1 MNLLVALLGVALC
14 EATIH
19 FDERFDDSWADRWVH
34 TSHTGKEY
42 GTFSYS
48 AGTFYGDAQ
57 LDKGI
62 KTSTDARFYAIS
74 SKIAKPFSNEGKDLV
89 LQFSV
94 KHEQKIDC
102 GGGYIKL
109 LPASADLKNFN
120 GDSQYYVMFGPDICG
135 PGTKKVHTIF
145 NYKGDNNLIKK
156 DVTCETDQLNHLYT
170 LIVHPDQTYEIKID
184 DKSKQ
189 TGKFE
194 DDWDFLK
201 PKLIKDPAVSKP
213 SDWVDD
219 KMMDDPNDH
228 KPAGYDDIPAM
239 IRDPDATKPE
249 DWDDDLDGEWEAPE
263 IDNPEYKG
271 KWAPKKIENPAY
283 KGPWVHPEIA
293 NPDYE
298 HDSNIYRF
306 KDIGAVGI
314 DIWQVKAGTIFDNI
328 LVTDSISEAEA
339 HAKKYFLDLKDSEKK
354 MFDDIE
360 QKRKD
365 AEEAERKKAEEERK
379 ADEAAEDDGD
389 DEKADKAHEDL

>member
-1 MNLLVALLGVALC
+1 VDNVERSTGNLG
-14 EATIH
+14 
-19 FDERFDDSWADRWVH
+19 DGQWAKFP
-34 TSHTGKEY
+34 TKE
-42 GTFSYS
+42 
-48 AGTFYGDAQ
+48 
-57 LDKGI
+57 
-62 KTSTDARFYAIS
+62 
-74 SKIAKPFSNEGKDLV
+74 
-89 LQFSV
+89 
-94 KHEQKIDC
+94 
-102 GGGYIKL
+102 
-109 LPASADLKNFN
+109 
-120 GDSQYYVMFGPDICG
+120 
-135 PGTKKVHTIF
+135 
-145 NYKGDNNLIKK
+145 
-156 DVTCETDQLNHLYT
+156 
-170 LIVHPDQTYEIKID
+170 ID
-184 DKSKQ
+184 DPSDK
-189 TGKFE
+189 
-194 DDWDFLK
+194 
-201 PKLIKDPAVSKP
+201 KP